1 LAKLERPIDASNKGG
16 RAEMTDEPTSVIE
29 EYLALVEE
37 HLPESISEDVITEL
51 RTYMVETARDLGD
64 GEVTL
69 QSAKKVVAQFGAPSE
84 VAEEYK
90 FSMLPETIPPK
101 SQAPSDE
108 KATTSQD
115 RETEVEVEELKP
127 RKDPTASTSG
137 VFLQGVSIAV
147 AWAFLIVLT
156 STLIGP
162 VWLYPGSMF
171 PLIGQF
177 MLVVIGLGVLSFHLK
192 RQKTILW
199 KRSYPEWSILQRF
212 LTLPENVVKEPRDA
226 LVVVDILCSL
236 TGLVMFLFS
245 SMYSPT
251 PLYIPLIVFP
261 TSAVFLAK
269 AFYGGKRISSQD
281 PTGYIKGEFA
291 LTFAA
296 LLLIDSSQIWLRNFY
311 RYDYYLFISIF
322 LIYILLW
329 GSVLL
334 FQLVTRSGDLW
345 WDVDDSEPTILSEE
359 TEKLVQRTK
368 NFAGSTILRLIGWI
382 ILFTII
388 PTYCLVISRT
398 IYTPWFAAGWTAVF
412 FGPIFLSPVV
422 LYYLFRR
429 WRIKSGYS
437 KFIIGERSRA
447 EALGDLV
454 VTVYL
459 FIGFISSIL
468 IWSNQNHL
476 SEQLMMVTRDLGYT
490 GVLWFIIGY
499 ISAYLLLLVG
509 LGIRIIGDSLEFS
522 KRRPTATEITM
533 ASGRILIVTLSLRV
547 GIDLLSYNYILLPFT
562 IYPAVLLLA
571 VLITFQVEISRLKL
585 RERKLMRAKESA
597 KENCIETTAM
607 EIPSNIRNSKQQ
619 NQYFGN

>member
-1 LAKLERPIDASNKGG
+1 
-16 RAEMTDEPTSVIE
+16 MTDEPISVIE
-29 EYLALVEE
+29 EYLTLVSE
-37 HLPESISEDVITEL
+37 HLPESISDDVITEL
-51 RTYMVETARDLGD
+51 RTYMVETASDLGE

-101 SQAPSDE
+101 SEAPQDE
-108 KATTSQD
+108 SEPQ
-115 RETEVEVEELKP
+115 VEVEGQEP
-127 RKDPTASTSG
+127 RKDPTASTSR

-147 AWAFLIVLT
+147 AWVFLVVLM

-162 VWLYPGSMF
+162 VWLYPGALF
-171 PLIGQF
+171 PLLGQF
-177 MLVVIGLGVLSFHLK
+177 MLVGIGLGVLSFHLK

-251 PLYIPLIVFP
+251 PLYIPLVVFP
-261 TSAVFLAK
+261 ASAVFLAK
-269 AFYGGKRISSQD
+269 AFYGGKRLSSQD
-281 PTGYIKGEFA
+281 PTGYIKGELA

-296 LLLIDSSQIWLRNFY
+296 LLLIDSSQIWLTNFY
-311 RYDYYLFISIF
+311 RTDFYLFMVTF

-334 FQLVTRSGDLW
+334 FQLVTRSGDFW
-345 WDVDDSEPTILSEE
+345 WDVDDSEPTVIAEE

-368 NFAGSTILRLIGWI
+368 NVAGSTILRLIGWI

-388 PTYCLVISRT
+388 PTYGLMISQT
-398 IYTPWFAAGWTAVF
+398 IHIPWLAAGSIAIF
-412 FGPIFLSPVV
+412 FGPIFLGPVV

-429 WRIKSGYS
+429 WRIKSGKS
-437 KFIIGERSRA
+437 KCIIGERTRV
-447 EALGDLV
+447 EALGDLAV
-454 VTVYL
+454 SAFL

-468 IWSNQNHL
+468 LLSEPGHL
-476 SEQLMMVTRDLGYT
+476 SDQYMIVFRDFGYNGT
-490 GVLWFIIGY
+490 VFFAIGY
-499 ISAYLLLLVG
+499 VSAHLLLLVG
-509 LGIRIIGDSLEFS
+509 LGMRIIGDCLEF
-522 KRRPTATEITM
+522 RRNRTSATEMIM
-533 ASGRILIVTLSLRV
+533 ASGRILIFTLSLRV
-547 GIDLLSYNYILLPFT
+547 GIDFVSHNYILLPFT
-562 IYPAVLLLA
+562 IYYWVLLLA
-571 VLITFQVEISRLKL
+571 ILIAFQVEISRLKL
-585 RERKLMRAKESA
+585 RERKLMMTEGAMKVSG
-597 KENCIETTAM
+597 IETTAK
-607 EIPSNIRNSKQQ
+607 EIPSNIRNSKRQ

>member
-1 LAKLERPIDASNKGG
+1 
-16 RAEMTDEPTSVIE
+16 
-29 EYLALVEE
+29 
-37 HLPESISEDVITEL
+37 
-51 RTYMVETARDLGD
+51 MVETARDLGE

-101 SQAPSDE
+101 IEPPQDE
-108 KATTSQD
+108 SEPQ
-115 RETEVEVEELKP
+115 VEMKEQEP

-137 VFLQGVSIAV
+137 VYLQGVSIAG
-147 AWAFLIVLT
+147 AWAFLVVLM

-162 VWLYPGSMF
+162 VWLYPGALF
-171 PLIGQF
+171 PIIGQF
-177 MLVVIGLGVLSFHLK
+177 MLVGIGLGVLSFHLR

-226 LVVVDILCSL
+226 LVVVDILFSL

-261 TSAVFLAK
+261 ASAVFLAK
-269 AFYGGKRISSQD
+269 AFYSGKRISSHD

-296 LLLIDSSQIWLRNFY
+296 LLLIDSSQFWLTNFY
-311 RYDYYLFISIF
+311 RPIFYPFMATF

-345 WDVDDSEPTILSEE
+345 WDVDDAELTVIAEE

-368 NFAGSTILRLIGWI
+368 NVAGSTILRLIGWI

-388 PTYCLVISRT
+388 PTYGLMISQT
-398 IYTPWFAAGWTAVF
+398 VHIPWLATGSIAII

-429 WRIKSGYS
+429 WRIKSGKS
-437 KFIIGERSRA
+437 KFIIGERTRV
-447 EALGDLV
+447 EALGDLAV
-454 VTVYL
+454 STYL

-468 IWSNQNHL
+468 LLSEPGHL
-476 SEQLMMVTRDLGYT
+476 SDQYMMVFRDFGYNGT
-490 GVLWFIIGY
+490 VFFAIGY
-499 ISAYLLLLVG
+499 VSAHLLLLVG
-509 LGIRIIGDSLEFS
+509 LGMRIIGDCLEF
-522 KRRPTATEITM
+522 RRNRTSATEMIM
-533 ASGRILIVTLSLRV
+533 VSGRILIFTLSLRV
-547 GIDLLSYNYILLPFT
+547 GIDFVSHNYILLPFT
-562 IYPAVLLLA
+562 IYYWVLLLTTLLA
-571 VLITFQVEISRLKL
+571 FQVEISRLKL
-585 RERKLMRAKESA
+585 RERKLMIAKRST
-597 KENCIETTAM
+597 KGDDIETTAK
-607 EIPSNIRNSKQQ
+607 EIPSNIRNSKRQ

>member
-1 LAKLERPIDASNKGG
+1 MAKLERPTDASDKGG
-16 RAEMTDEPTSVIE
+16 GAEMTDEPVSAIE
-29 EYLALVEE
+29 EYLALVRE

-51 RTYMVETARDLGD
+51 RTYMVETARDLGE

-101 SQAPSDE
+101 IEPPQDE
-108 KATTSQD
+108 SEPQ
-115 RETEVEVEELKP
+115 VEMKEQEP

-137 VFLQGVSIAV
+137 VYLQGVSIAG
-147 AWAFLIVLT
+147 AWAFLVVLM

-162 VWLYPGSMF
+162 VWLYPGALF
-171 PLIGQF
+171 PIIGQF
-177 MLVVIGLGVLSFHLK
+177 MLVGIGLGVLSFHLR

-226 LVVVDILCSL
+226 LVVVDILFSL

-261 TSAVFLAK
+261 ASAVFLAK
-269 AFYGGKRISSQD
+269 AFYSGKRISSQD

-296 LLLIDSSQIWLRNFY
+296 LLLIDSSQFWLTNFY
-311 RYDYYLFISIF
+311 RPIFYPFMATF

-345 WDVDDSEPTILSEE
+345 WDVDDAELTVIAEE

-368 NFAGSTILRLIGWI
+368 NVAGSTILRLIGWI

-388 PTYCLVISRT
+388 PTYGLMISQT
-398 IYTPWFAAGWTAVF
+398 VHIPWLATGSIAII

-429 WRIKSGYS
+429 WRIKSGKS
-437 KFIIGERSRA
+437 KFIIGERTRV
-447 EALGDLV
+447 EALGDLAV
-454 VTVYL
+454 STYL

-468 IWSNQNHL
+468 LLSEPGHL
-476 SEQLMMVTRDLGYT
+476 SDQYMMVFRDFGYNGT
-490 GVLWFIIGY
+490 VFFAIGY
-499 ISAYLLLLVG
+499 VSAHLLLLVG
-509 LGIRIIGDSLEFS
+509 LGMRIIGDCLEF
-522 KRRPTATEITM
+522 RRNRTSATEMIM
-533 ASGRILIVTLSLRV
+533 VSGRILIFTLSLRV
-547 GIDLLSYNYILLPFT
+547 GIDFVSHNYILLPFT
-562 IYPAVLLLA
+562 IYYWVLLL
-571 VLITFQVEISRLKL
+571 VTLIAFQVEISWLKL
-585 RERKLMRAKESA
+585 RERKLMMTEGSTKGDD
-597 KENCIETTAM
+597 IETTAK
-607 EIPSNIRNSKQQ
+607 EIPSNIRNSKRQ

>member
-1 LAKLERPIDASNKGG
+1 MTEEPI
-16 RAEMTDEPTSVIE
+16 SVIE
-29 EYLALVEE
+29 EYLTLVSE
-37 HLPESISEDVITEL
+37 HLPESINDDVITEL
-51 RTYMVETARDLGD
+51 RTYMVETASDLGE

-90 FSMLPETIPPK
+90 FSMLPDTIPPK
-101 SQAPSDE
+101 SEAPQDE
-108 KATTSQD
+108 SEPQ
-115 RETEVEVEELKP
+115 VEMEEQEP

-147 AWAFLIVLT
+147 AWAFLVVLM

-162 VWLYPGSMF
+162 VWLYPGSLF

-177 MLVVIGLGVLSFHLK
+177 MLVGIGLGVLSFHLK

-261 TSAVFLAK
+261 ASAVFLAK

-311 RYDYYLFISIF
+311 RDDYYLFMATF

-345 WDVDDSEPTILSEE
+345 WDVDDSEPIVIAEE
-359 TEKLVQRTK
+359 TGKLVQRTK
-368 NFAGSTILRLIGWI
+368 NVAGSTILRLVGWI

-388 PTYCLVISRT
+388 PTYALMVSQT
-398 IYTPWFAAGWTAVF
+398 VHTPWFAAVWTAIF
-412 FGPIFLSPVV
+412 FGPIFLGPVV

-429 WRIKSGYS
+429 WRIKSGKS
-437 KFIIGERSRA
+437 KCIIGERTRI
-447 EALGDLV
+447 EALGDLAV
-454 VTVYL
+454 SAYL
-459 FIGFISSIL
+459 FIGFISGIL
-468 IWSNQNHL
+468 LLSEPGHL
-476 SEQLMMVTRDLGYT
+476 SDQYMMVFRDFGYNGT
-490 GVLWFIIGY
+490 VLFAIGY
-499 ISAYLLLLVG
+499 VAAHLLLLVG
-509 LGIRIIGDSLEFS
+509 LGMRIIGDCLEF
-522 KRRPTATEITM
+522 RRNRTSATEMIM

-547 GIDLLSYNYILLPFT
+547 GIDMVSYNYILLPFT
-562 IYPAVLLLA
+562 IYYWVLLL
-571 VLITFQVEISRLKL
+571 VILIAFQVEISRLKL
-585 RERKLMRAKESA
+585 RERKLMMTEGSTKGDD
-597 KENCIETTAM
+597 IETTAK
-607 EIPSNIRNSKQQ
+607 EISSNIRNSKRQ